1 MSASAVRIL
10 VVGPLEEATGEMSQR
25 LERHGW
31 ATHAVMTL
39 REAQIVLQTIR
50 FPLVLAAEKLADG
63 TGYELTKWATQ
74 QELTLMVGLKLT
86 DTLLWLPVVE
96 AGERSLGS
104 RALNPIMLEAEIER
118 LLWNLEAARALGTE
132 ETVFRG
138 VSSGPVLKQDS
149 SDCASRKKRASEG
162 KTLMP
167 PLRDTKKLTVPT
179 PIDHA
184 TGTHGKHWRG

>member
-10 VVGPLEEATGEMSQR
+10 VVGSLEEATGEMSHR

-31 ATHAVMTL
+31 ATHMVPTL

-50 FPLVLAAEKLADG
+50 LPLVLAAEKLDDG

-74 QELTLMVGLKLT
+74 QELTLMVGLQLT

-104 RALNPIMLEAEIER
+104 RALNPIMLEGEIER
-118 LLWNLEAARALGTE
+118 LLSGMDEARMNGARERPLKT
-132 ETVFRG
+132 
-138 VSSGPVLKQDS
+138 SSGPVLKGEAMSGAERRKNATDS
-149 SDCASRKKRASEG
+149 KPLIPPMRGARKFAGAAASE
-162 KTLMP
+162 
-167 PLRDTKKLTVPT
+167 R
-179 PIDHA
+179 A
-184 TGTHGKHWRG
+184 TGTHGKQ